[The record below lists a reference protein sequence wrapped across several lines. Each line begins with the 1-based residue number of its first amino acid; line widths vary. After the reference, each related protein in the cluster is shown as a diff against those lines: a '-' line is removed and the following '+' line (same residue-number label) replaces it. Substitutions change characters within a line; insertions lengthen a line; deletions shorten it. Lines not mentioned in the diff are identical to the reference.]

1 MNWNPKVPFHLD
13 VNERTQRSNVFM
25 RAWTCSCREDFVSS
39 PSRLSA
45 SIVGGLSLWPA
56 LSLRGPL
63 ALHAQIGE
71 LPVRERMVM
80 EAVFFDLDDTLVLTH
95 AADKSAH
102 RAVTR
107 LLAAHLP
114 HIDHQ
119 AVLDCFL
126 VHFVSEPW
134 DPHHQIDVT
143 EWRSQLWN
151 RGLLCQ
157 NVDDMDL
164 ARDLQSCFDSER
176 LLAFRWSDGVEA
188 LVMGLRSHDVKVG
201 IITNG
206 HSKVQR
212 AKLKACKAENLF
224 TVILVGGEESNEKP
238 HKEIFL
244 KACKM
249 AGCEPEKAIMV
260 GDNLKT
266 DIQGGLN
273 ANFLATIWVDVH
285 GVGITMECPKPHH
298 VVRNIFELHDIL
310 KQYGCAA

>member
-1 MNWNPKVPFHLD
+1 
-13 VNERTQRSNVFM
+13 
-25 RAWTCSCREDFVSS
+25 
-39 PSRLSA
+39 
-45 SIVGGLSLWPA
+45 
-56 LSLRGPL
+56 
-63 ALHAQIGE
+63 
-71 LPVRERMVM
+71 MVM

-119 AVLDCFL
+119 AVLDSFL

-176 LLAFRWSDGVEA
+176 LLAFRWADGVEA
-188 LVMGLRSHDVKVG
+188 LVMGLQSHDVKVG

-224 TVILVGGEESNEKP
+224 TVIVVGGEELNEKP

-266 DIQGGLN
+266 DIQKQLSEKQMRW
-273 ANFLATIWVDVH
+273 ANLLSQFHFQIVYVQGQKNVVADALSRKPLVQAISAIHHSTFEDMIDQYATDPEFID
-285 GVGITMECPKPHH
+285 
-298 VVRNIFELHDIL
+298 IFTRIRDGETVA
-310 KQYGCAA
+310 G